1 MQAYRV
7 GASAREKRKWKELK
21 ENFEP
26 LIAPYLKRI
35 EALEAQVAALSA
47 VAPLAG
53 NDGGEPVKRGPG
65 RPPKS

>member
-26 LIAPYLKRI
+26 LIAPYLERI
-35 EALEAQVAALSA
+35 EALEAQMTALSTT
-47 VAPLAG
+47 APSAE
-53 NDGGEPVKRGPG
+53 NDGDEPVKRGPG